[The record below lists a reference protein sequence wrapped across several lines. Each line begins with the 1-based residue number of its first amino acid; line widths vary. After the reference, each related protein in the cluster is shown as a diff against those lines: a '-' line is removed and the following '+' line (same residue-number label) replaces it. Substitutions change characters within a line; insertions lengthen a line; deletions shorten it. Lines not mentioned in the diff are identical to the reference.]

1 MTFNSIESITI
12 LIRGNIIEIIITF
25 RIIIISIIMLI
36 VSISMSLSMGKYLIV
51 RLIFYNIRILMRSS
65 SARVLSHIFSI
76 IIIISCINNIYS
88 VLCICIEFYFFV
100 LVYWWVI
107 YIVGIAYCLGFSWYG
122 LVFNFV
128 IVVGVTGI
136 AYVICICNCRCGDLV
151 YGKRAS
157 FHVLGYWNSWWDYSI
172 IYSSILYIFSGFDVI
187 GLWSLRQ

>member
-157 FHVLGYWNSWWDYSI
+157 FHVLGY
-172 IYSSILYIFSGFDVI
+172 
-187 GLWSLRQ
+187 